1 MFALLS
7 TSCNLMLC
15 TKYGVEKARLMTL
28 VSYLIPFVAVWGI
41 FSLIDKGIVDPTGI
55 SNAVWGLILTGVAVA
70 ILGLSVLF
78 WQISCRIIEG
88 QDL

>member
-28 VSYLIPFVAVWGI
+28 VSYLIPFAAVWGV
-41 FSLIDKGIVDPTGI
+41 FLLIDKEIVDPTGV
-55 SNAVWGLILTGVAVA
+55 SNAVWGLILTGLVVA
-70 ILGLSVLF
+70 IIGLSVLF